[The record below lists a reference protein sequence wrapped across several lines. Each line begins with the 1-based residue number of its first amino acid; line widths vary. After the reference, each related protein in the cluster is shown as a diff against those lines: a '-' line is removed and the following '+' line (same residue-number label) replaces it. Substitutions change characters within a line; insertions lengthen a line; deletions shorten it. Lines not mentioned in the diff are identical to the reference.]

1 MNKKRINILTHDETI
16 KLLKKLA
23 AENNN
28 SIGDELTFIVH
39 LVAAMGEHYR
49 DQNNLPKE
57 LYGSHGVTVNPR
69 LTLAYTAAR
78 SAGLLDPGEIP
89 GMSVVNPVKV
99 SDDEKSNVV

>member
-1 MNKKRINILTHDETI
+1 MVKQKFQFVTHPETHA
-16 KLLKKLA
+16 LLKEMA
-23 AENNN
+23 AENQN

>member
-39 LVAAMGEHYR
+39 FVAEMGEGYR
-49 DQNNLPKE
+49 VQQKLPKE
-57 LYGSHGVTVNPR
+57 FYGVKGSAPFTR
-69 LTLAYTAAR
+69 LHLAYLGAK
-78 SAGLLDPGEIP
+78 SSGFLSNEIP
-89 GMSVVNPVKV
+89 GMAIVNPEDE
-99 SDDEKSNVV
+99 DDSETKE